1 MNPDQ
6 TDPSGAVWS
15 VSILLA
21 VVAIEVHQQAIVQM
35 ADIFCSLSVIFC
47 VFNDTTNV
55 IMYVKFEFSSSQCFS
70 IHCTIVIPG
79 LFN

>member
-35 ADIFCSLSVIFC
+35 ADIFCCLSVIFC

-55 IMYVKFEFSSSQCFS
+55 IMSLQELVRASSSS
-70 IHCTIVIPG
+70 LLVT
-79 LFN
+79 LNNL